1 MMVSVVYSEG
11 QVIVEC
17 RGDVRLGIEGRGAW
31 KGMLQKTQMEKNLS
45 LNMQDSPT
53 FHSHGFTRCKGSGE
67 AWPIWSKISFRA
79 EVIWIMY

>member
-31 KGMLQKTQMEKNLS
+31 KGMLQNPDGKESQ
-45 LNMQDSPT
+45 P
-53 FHSHGFTRCKGSGE
+53 
-67 AWPIWSKISFRA
+67 
-79 EVIWIMY
+79 